1 MDTIFSESDKLQ
13 LESHGMT
20 VSQAER
26 QLRCLA
32 EPDHALRV
40 MRPAVPGDG
49 VIVLS
54 DEERQRLLSEFV
66 SLTEGR
72 RLLKFVPASGAATRM
87 FKKWYQWAEE
97 LPSDAAETLAGTL
110 PRYPF
115 YGQLAERMRTQGQS
129 LETLIASRDLRAV
142 LNFILSEEGLAFG
155 RQPKGLLPF
164 HRYAAEVR
172 TAFEEHWVEG
182 AAYAVGGDRQVRLH
196 FTVSPEHE
204 AAFRALAAKLAEK
217 YGEKSGLKFD
227 VTFSCQEPM
236 TDTVSVDENGR
247 LFRDAEGRIL
257 FRPGGH
263 GSLLHNLNLLDADV
277 VFIKNIDNVTTD
289 ALRGDTIQ
297 YKKCLAALLLQTQQ
311 ACFDALR
318 RLDAD
323 STSAALAGAERLM
336 REKLMLQ
343 FPSEYAVQSE
353 DWRRAYC
360 RRMLDRPI
368 RVCGMVKREKDPG
381 GGPFWVEK
389 DGVPALQIV
398 ETSEMDLNDAS
409 QQHCLE
415 DSQYFNP
422 VDLVCSRNGYKGGRF
437 DLQKHVDAGR
447 YFTTEK
453 SSAGKTLRVL
463 EHPGLWNGSMSDWIT
478 LFVAVP
484 LSTFTPV
491 KTVEDLLRPA
501 HVDTSNAE

>member
-1 MDTIFSESDKLQ
+1 METNFSQTDIRQMSD
-13 LESHGMT
+13 HGLT
-20 VSQAER
+20 EAQVQE

-32 EPDHALRV
+32 EPHHALRV
-40 MRPAVPGDG
+40 LRPAVPGDG
-49 VIVLS
+49 IRLLS
-54 DEERQRLLSEFV
+54 EAERQRLVSEFEG
-66 SLTEGR
+66 LTKGK

-97 LPSDAAETLAGTL
+97 LPSEAADTLAGTL

-115 YGQLAERMRTQGQS
+115 YEQLAERMRTQGQS
-129 LETLIASRDLRAV
+129 LESLMASRNLRAV

-217 YGEKSGLKFD
+217 YGSKTGLAFD

-236 TDTVSVDENGR
+236 TDTVSVEENGR
-247 LFRDAEGRIL
+247 LFRDVEGRIL

-263 GSLLHNLNLLDADV
+263 GSLLHNLNRLAADV
-277 VFIKNIDNVTTD
+277 VFVKNIDNVTTD

-297 YKKCLAALLLQTQQ
+297 YKNCLAALLLQTQQ

-318 RLDAD
+318 QLDAGAD
-323 STSAALAGAERLM
+323 GEQLAAIERMMREELQLAFPAGYAGYSAAQRA
-336 REKLMLQ
+336 
-343 FPSEYAVQSE
+343 
-353 DWRRAYC
+353 AYC
-360 RRMLDRPI
+360 RQQLDRPI
-368 RVCGMVKREKDPG
+368 RVCGMVQREKDPG

-389 DGVPALQIV
+389 EGVPALQIV

-409 QQHCLE
+409 QQRCLE

-422 VDLVCSRNGYKGGRF
+422 VDLVCSWNGYQGGRF
-437 DLQKHVDAGR
+437 DLRQHVDAGR

-501 HVDTSNAE
+501 HVSTSNAE